1 MTVAGVRR
9 EDYETRAGETGSAF
23 RSFAVRLTA
32 GEGPAAADLVARY
45 SARLVALARQGL
57 SPALRAKC
65 DPEDVLQSVFR
76 TFFRRLGTGDVD
88 LRDWES
94 LAGLLALL
102 TVRKCQH
109 RVRHYRTAGRDV
121 RLEVR
126 LDGADGGPICV
137 PDRDPVPDE
146 VAAFAELTDRLLRSL
161 NDRDREV
168 IARVIAGEGTS
179 EIARR
184 LCRTQRSVQRA
195 IARTRQRLLTQ
206 DLGDARGDDARPIS
220 RRDQPRN
227 GHVIPTR

>member
-1 MTVAGVRR
+1 MRTAGLPV
-9 EDYETRAGETGSAF
+9 EDGNSQMGETGSAF

-57 SPALRAKC
+57 SPAIQAKC

-126 LDGADGGPICV
+126 LDGSNGGPICV

-168 IARVIAGEGTS
+168 IARVIAGEGTTV
-179 EIARR
+179 IARR
-184 LCRTQRSVQRA
+184 LGRTQRSVQRA
-195 IARTRQRLLTQ
+195 IARTRQRLLAQ
-206 DLGDARGDDARPIS
+206 GLGDTRGDGVGMIARRERPTS
-220 RRDQPRN
+220 

>member
-1 MTVAGVRR
+1 MATAVRR
-9 EDYETRAGETGSAF
+9 EEYDSRPGESGSTF

-32 GEGPAAADLVARY
+32 GEDHAAADLVARY

-126 LDGADGGPICV
+126 LDGADGGPIHV

-146 VAAFAELTDRLLRSL
+146 IAAFTELAERLLQSL
-161 NDRDREV
+161 NLRDREV
-168 IARVIAGEGTS
+168 ISRVIAGEGTA
-179 EIARR
+179 EIAQRLGRTRR
-184 LCRTQRSVQRA
+184 AVQRA
-195 IARTRQRLLTQ
+195 IARTRQRLLAQ
-206 DLGDARGDDARPIS
+206 GLG
-220 RRDQPRN
+220 
-227 GHVIPTR
+227 

>member
-1 MTVAGVRR
+1 MATVVRR
-9 EDYETRAGETGSAF
+9 EECEARGNEAGSTF
-23 RSFAVRLTA
+23 QSFAVRLTA
-32 GEGPAAADLVARY
+32 GEGHAAADLVARY

-57 SPALRAKC
+57 SPAMRAKC

-76 TFFRRLGTGDVD
+76 TFFRRLGAGDVD

-109 RVRHYRTAGRDV
+109 CVRHYRTAGRDV

-126 LDGADGGPICV
+126 LDGTDCGLIRI

-146 VAAFAELTDRLLRSL
+146 VAAFTELTDRLLRSL
-161 NDRDREV
+161 DERDREV
-168 IARVIAGEGTS
+168 ISRVIAGDGTA

-184 LCRTQRSVQRA
+184 LGRTRRSVQRA
-195 IARTRQRLLTQ
+195 IARTRQRLLAQ
-206 DLGDARGDDARPIS
+206 GLSAGSD
-220 RRDQPRN
+220 
-227 GHVIPTR
+227 